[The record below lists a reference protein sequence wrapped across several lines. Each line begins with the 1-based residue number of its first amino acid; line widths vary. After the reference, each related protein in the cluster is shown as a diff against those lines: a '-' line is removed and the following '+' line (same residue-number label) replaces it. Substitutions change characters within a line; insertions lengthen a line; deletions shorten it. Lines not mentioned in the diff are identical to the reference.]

1 MRYTLGIVALI
12 AAGWLLHVSHRQWRD
27 VSAALAARGRP
38 SAESTMNAF
47 GEIMRPILLF
57 ALVYVGAKTTFV
69 FFWLDAERYLSLF
82 DLAGFWFLLVAYG
95 AYITVKTRFPRTL
108 LDRAADEQRTHRG
121 ADQASSAERPAKAA

>member
-1 MRYTLGIVALI
+1 MRYTIGI
-12 AAGWLLHVSHRQWRD
+12 AALLAASWLLYVSRKQWRD
-27 VSAALAARGRP
+27 VSAAIAARGRRP
-38 SAESTMNAF
+38 AGSRMSAF

-69 FFWLDAERYLSLF
+69 YFWLDAGRYLSVF

-95 AYITVKTRFPRTL
+95 TYITVKTRFPRTL